1 MPACLLQDDTYDNSY
16 ILTPIRPTWPQMV
29 LHGSHTPTHCVH
41 QRCMDLTRRHIVFI
55 KAILVVASTMH
66 GSHTPTHCVHYSNA
80 RCSTS
85 ESSLPQP
92 FQPDSARCPCMD
104 LTRRHIVFI
113 KAILVVVLVKVV
125 FRSHFRPIQRVA
137 PPPHTPCRQLGEVQL
152 CSHNEND
159 INRRHATTRTT
170 PQQTTTT

>member
-1 MPACLLQDDTYDNSY
+1 
-16 ILTPIRPTWPQMV
+16 MV

-41 QRCMDLTRRHIVFI
+41 QRCMDLTRRHIEFI
-55 KAILVVASTMH
+55 TAILVVASTMH
-66 GSHTPTHCVHYSNA
+66 GSHTPTHCINYSNA
-80 RCSTS
+80 RSSTS

-92 FQPDSARCPCMD
+92 FQPDSARYPCMD
-104 LTRRHIVFI
+104 LTRRDSVFI
-113 KAILVVVLVKVV
+113 KAILIVVLVQVD
-125 FRSHFRPIQRVA
+125 FRSHFIA
-137 PPPHTPCRQLGEVQL
+137 PPPHTPCRQPSEVQL